1 LDTKSKN
8 YRYSAWFKLLAVII
22 CVSGMITLAY
32 GLLQAPYFEEAIQNK
47 EFKESMAS
55 KNIFQQ
61 VYYHISVLAFN
72 YKSEENI
79 KAGSAL
85 NQAEIAD
92 RKSYLGSQKETE
104 LQQAESSYYESV
116 NTYQGYLNNRQFT
129 IDSDGN
135 VSDGSDI
142 ISGLKNDD
150 ILEKIKQLKEKKD
163 NSIKEINEK
172 YDKLLGDVEKDAIN
186 QQLADYK
193 AQLGNLENY
202 PGIYYTVVQAGK
214 NTLTNVAARSAE
226 NYYSTLP
233 ISVKLT
239 QSNWGSFFGNY
250 SYSSYLIPSDTTV
263 YFGMSQERYQ
273 TEVSSF
279 EKNVARGLTGV
290 KTSSLGLL
298 LVLIS
303 LSYLVYS
310 SGRRPGTDGVQLI
323 TVDMI
328 YLDIALAISIP
339 AIALCIAPVAEFVP
353 YFYRDNLRYNISLIY
368 VIFSVIIAI
377 GTLIGILFTTMF
389 VKRLK
394 RREIIRH
401 TLIYKILRWFLG
413 RLNKLAVGIRRN
425 ISGVF
430 GKSPLVMRLILIF
443 GGYSFIILIFTLILF
458 ASGGDMGALF
468 GLAGIV
474 GVNVV
479 AVYFLLKNFKTF
491 INIKDGTERIRAG
504 ELTYNIPEQGIP
516 ELRTLAGSINQI
528 ADGLKSAVGSQVKAE
543 RMKAELIT
551 NVSHDLKTPL
561 TSIIT
566 YVDLLKNEGLESE
579 NAHKYLGIIDS
590 KSQRLKSLTEDL
602 FEAAK
607 ATSGNIAMNLERLNV
622 ASLVSQGLGELSDK
636 IEASGL
642 TFKTGF
648 PAENAYVMADGKL
661 LWRVMEN
668 LLSNVFKYAL
678 PGSRVYIDVNQVGDR
693 INIVIKNI
701 SAYELNVTED
711 ELMERFKR
719 GDASRHSEGSGL
731 GLSIAKSL
739 TELQGGNFK
748 ISIDGDLFK
757 AIIELPGCTE

>member
-1 LDTKSKN
+1 MDTKSKN
-8 YRYSAWFKLLAVII
+8 YRYSAWFKLLAVIL
-22 CVSGMITLAY
+22 CVTGMITLAY
-32 GLLQAPYFEEAIQNK
+32 GLLQAPYFEEAIQNE
-47 EFKESMAS
+47 EFKESMVS

-61 VYYHISVLAFN
+61 VYNHISVLAFN

-85 NQAEIAD
+85 DEGQIENE
-92 RKSYLGSQKETE
+92 RSYLRNQKENE
-104 LQQAESSYYESV
+104 LQQVESSYYDAF
-116 NTYQGYLNNRQFT
+116 NTYQGYLNDRQYLV
-129 IDSDGN
+129 DPDGN
-135 VSDGSDI
+135 ASDGSAI

-172 YDKLLGDVEKDAIN
+172 YDKLIAEVEKDSIS

-193 AQLGNLENY
+193 ARLENLKNY
-202 PGIYYTVVQAGK
+202 HGIYYTVVQAGK
-214 NTLTNVAARSAE
+214 ITHTNANAQAAES
-226 NYYSTLP
+226 YYNALP
-233 ISVKLT
+233 LSVKLT
-239 QSNWGSFFGNY
+239 QKNWNSFFGNY
-250 SYSSYLIPSDTTV
+250 SYSPYLIPSDTTV
-263 YFGMSQERYQ
+263 YFGMSQERYE

-279 EKNVARGLTGV
+279 EKSVSKGLTGV

-298 LVLIS
+298 LILVS

-310 SGRRPGTDGVQLI
+310 AGRRPHMDGVQLI
-323 TVDMI
+323 TVDMV
-328 YLDIALAISIP
+328 YLDVALAICVP
-339 AIALCIAPVAEFVP
+339 AIALCIAPMVEFVP
-353 YFYRDNLRYNISLIY
+353 YFFRENLRYNISLVY
-368 VIFSVIIAI
+368 AVFSVIIAI

-389 VKRLK
+389 IKRLK
-394 RREIIRH
+394 RHEVIKH
-401 TLIYKILRWFLG
+401 TLIYRILKWFFGWLRRLAG
-413 RLNKLAVGIRRN
+413 RIKRN
-425 ISGVF
+425 TGGVF
-430 GKSPLVMRLILIF
+430 GKSPLALRLLLIF
-443 GGYSFIILIFTLILF
+443 GGYSFIIFIFCLILI
-458 ASGGDMGALF
+458 ASRGDMGMPFSF
-468 GLAGIV
+468 GGLV
-474 GVNVV
+474 GVNVL

-491 INIKDGTERIRAG
+491 INIKEGTERIRAG

-516 ELRTLAGSINQI
+516 ELRALAGSINQI

-579 NAHKYLGIIDS
+579 NAQKYLGIIDS

-607 ATSGNIAMNLERLNV
+607 ATSGNIAVNLERLNV

-648 PAENAYVMADGKL
+648 PAENVYVNADGKL
-661 LWRVMEN
+661 LWRVIEN

-678 PGSRVYIDVNQVGDR
+678 PGSRVYIDVNQAGDW

-739 TELQGGNFK
+739 TELQGGSFR